1 MARKKT
7 TKTAVPAVE
16 AAPPAPEPAALA
28 STVTL
33 GRKDLLERVR
43 VASGAKKKDVKSIV
57 EATLALM
64 GEALAR
70 GEVLHL
76 PPFGVAR
83 VTRGLDGG
91 EGKSLVVK
99 LRRAKVGDRPGRVA
113 KETLAV
119 ADEAD

>member
-7 TKTAVPAVE
+7 VE
-16 AAPPAPEPAALA
+16 AAAEPVALAPAPEPVAVAP
-28 STVTL
+28 TVTL
-33 GRKDLLERVR
+33 GRKDLLEQVR
-43 VASGAKKKDVKSIV
+43 VASGARKKDVKTIV
-57 EATLALM
+57 EATLSLM

-91 EGKSLVVK
+91 AGKSLVVK
-99 LRRAKVGDRPGRVA
+99 LRRAKPGGKPGRAA
-113 KETLAV
+113 KETLAE